1 MIFDSLISLIPIS
14 MIMVGCCSNVISLE
28 LIMKQSQSH
37 AILVTFFQFATV
49 AFISFFVNI
58 RWKQVFS
65 IFWIPIGLRERKIP
79 LKTYFL
85 MVSIFFILSVLN
97 NKALDC
103 DIPIP
108 FHMIFRSS
116 SLLSTIVIGSV
127 FYRKSYSKQQ
137 IISLIMV
144 TLGIIFATFS
154 SMPDSKKEISL
165 GNEPNLLRFSIG
177 MLMLIAAMFLSS
189 ILGLIQEHTYRL
201 YGKDRHYETIFYSHL
216 FSLPFFLLFKDD
228 ILHHIELNNDSA
240 LMALPFG
247 FGSFPTLWVYLIV
260 NVLTQYVCI
269 QGVFILTGKTSTL
282 TCTLVISIRKFLSI
296 IISVIY
302 FNNHFTS
309 LLFTG
314 TILVFLGTFMYSTSG
329 KVIEKP
335 LPPTKQVKE
344 IEKEKEKEKK
354 LN

>member
-116 SLLSTIVIGSV
+116 SLLSTIVIGSI

-137 IISLIMV
+137 ILSLIMV

-165 GNEPNLLRFSIG
+165 GHEPNLLRFSIG

-189 ILGLIQEHTYRL
+189 ILGLIQEHTYKL
-201 YGKDRHYETIFYSHL
+201 YGKDRHYETIFYSVN
-216 FSLPFFLLFKDD
+216 D
-228 ILHHIELNNDSA
+228 ILHHIQLNNDSA

-344 IEKEKEKEKK
+344 IEKEKK